1 MFIQPPEGDSYG
13 DLGAAWILH
22 QTFRLH
28 QTYLQFGRHFRV
40 DVDSLVD
47 RTARRARSL
56 KRGIHS

>member
-1 MFIQPPEGDSYG
+1 MFIHSTETNLYA

-22 QTFRLH
+22 QTFRIH

-56 KRGIHS
+56 KWGIHQ

>member
-1 MFIQPPEGDSYG
+1 MFIHSTEADSYA
-13 DLGAAWILH
+13 DLGATWIFH
-22 QTFRLH
+22 QTFRLR

-56 KRGIHS
+56 KRGIHP

>member
-1 MFIQPPEGDSYG
+1 MFIHSTESDFYA

-22 QTFRLH
+22 QTSRIH

-47 RTARRARSL
+47 RTARRARLL
-56 KRGIHS
+56 KRGAHQ